1 MAAGKC
7 KAAYHTDEYH
17 GFECSITESP
27 YKFPHQ
33 DNKFY
38 PEQYEEGPDAVEIDF
53 EEINIE
59 EIEESLN
66 ELEQYKKLGTLEE
79 VRDAV
84 EKQKYCNH
92 CGYKIHSNNISKLNS
107 CNNCGLKSTCKKRP
121 DYGEYCRIN
130 CYDWSE
136 EK

>member
-1 MAAGKC
+1 MDYQEEKM
-7 KAAYHTDEYH
+7 TLDEAITH
-17 GFECSITESP
+17 ARDVAERNRRAMNFESSDSIDDDI
-27 YKFPHQ
+27 KV
-33 DNKFY
+33 NCIRCA
-38 PEQYEEGPDAVEIDF
+38 EQHEQLAEWLEE
-53 EEINIE
+53 
-59 EIEESLN
+59 LK
-66 ELEQYKKLGTLEE
+66 QYRAIGNLEE

-84 EKQKYCNH
+84 EKQKYCKH
-92 CGYKIHSNNISKLNS
+92 CGYKIHSNNINKLNS